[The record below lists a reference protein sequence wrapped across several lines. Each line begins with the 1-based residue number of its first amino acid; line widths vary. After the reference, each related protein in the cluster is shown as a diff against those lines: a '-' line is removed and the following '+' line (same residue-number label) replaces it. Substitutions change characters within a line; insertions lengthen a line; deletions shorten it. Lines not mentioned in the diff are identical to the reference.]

1 MIAVLTSGVALGA
14 HVPGVRLAQRLR
26 ERGADV
32 VVDVLERWLPA
43 DRLAAVVDSRR
54 RFQRNLRFAV
64 AAQGLATDPVDDLT
78 PEAVAALEAHWTEQ
92 EVDTFVVFSGFW
104 LRLLDSYLT
113 RRPTRTIACHVDAV
127 ISPSY
132 RRAGRYAPGAEHV
145 WLARA
150 DGTLPWTIPVDP
162 RPPLPWAARG
172 DRLLVHGGGWAIGSY
187 RDRARQLTDAALP
200 LDLIVPQASAAI
212 DGARCFTLDPDWHPW
227 HDDGLPPLLPVPTNT
242 ASPGHTGTSAGAA
255 ASPHTGPSTIAATS
269 PSTGT
274 PTTPPRTA
282 TPADAAT
289 PATSTAPTVPGGAAP
304 AGPGTQGRH
313 LPYELARS
321 ARAIVSKP
329 GGGTLLD
336 SLWTATP
343 LVLLEPAG
351 SHEAANGKLWRQLGF
366 ALSYDE
372 WSACGFAPERLEPLH
387 RALLGAARPRNLLDA
402 LLTRETEAKVEH
414 P

>member
-32 VVDVLERWLPA
+32 AVDVLERWLPA

-78 PEAVAALEAHWTEQ
+78 PEAVAALEAHWAEQ

-104 LRLLDSYLT
+104 LRLLDGYLT
-113 RRPTRTIACHVDAV
+113 RRPTRTVACHVDAV

-187 RDRARQLTDAALP
+187 RARARQLAGAGLP

-242 ASPGHTGTSAGAA
+242 TSPTSTV
-255 ASPHTGPSTIAATS
+255 SFMDAATS
-269 PSTGT
+269 TNT
-274 PTTPPRTA
+274 PTPTRTA
-282 TPADAAT
+282 TPANAVT
-289 PATSTAPTVPGGAAP
+289 PATSAAPTAPGSPTTSADPGA
-304 AGPGTQGRH
+304 QGRH
-313 LPYELARS
+313 LSYELARS

-351 SHEAANGKLWRQLGF
+351 SHEAANGKLWQQLGF

-387 RALLGAARPRNLLDA
+387 RALLGAAARPRNLLDG
-402 LLTRETEAKVEH
+402 LLTRESEAKVEH